1 MIEVDNVSMKFNLGI
16 EKNFSLK
23 LFFINLFKPKSKRPK
38 KEYFWALKDVAF
50 HVKPGEVVGFIGNN
64 GAGKSTVL
72 KLISGFY
79 KPSSGRV
86 LFNGKDI
93 KDESIK
99 ERAEKIGVVMQN
111 PNQMISK
118 SMIFDEVALG
128 LKVRGVD
135 ESEIKTRVHEALKI
149 CGLYEFRNWPISA
162 LSYGQKKRVTIASIL
177 VLNPEI
183 IILDEPTAG
192 QDFRHYTEIMEFLKE
207 INSKGVTIIMITHDM
222 HLMLEY
228 TNRAIVLADGLKIAD
243 DIASNVITD
252 SKVIEA
258 ANLKET
264 SVYELAVKANLENP
278 RSFVKTFID
287 YDRSVRE

>member
-1 MIEVDNVSMKFNLGI
+1 M
-16 EKNFSLK
+16 
-23 LFFINLFKPKSKRPK
+23 
-38 KEYFWALKDVAF
+38 
-50 HVKPGEVVGFIGNN
+50 
-64 GAGKSTVL
+64 
-72 KLISGFY
+72 
-79 KPSSGRV
+79 
-86 LFNGKDI
+86 FNGKDI

-111 PNQMISK
+111 QNQMISK

-192 QDFRHYTEIMEFLKE
+192 QDFKHYTEIMEFLKE